1 MNFGMNFWRFC
12 KFWREFLLKIHKA
25 WLVFRLKIAFDKLGR
40 PLRFQSSLRLPKTI
54 FRSKYCAL
62 NFLTENSGFRL
73 NFRFFSGV
81 FCEFLHKFC
90 PKFVIASLDEVK
102 AWRLGRSG
110 FCVAKMCCEPL
121 GEAKSATHAV
131 RSLVGQTLKAP
142 SLAEG
147 VGGGYYRTP
156 KNLFY
161 CTPQTPRHRTPQ
173 NVSVSQNLPPNS
185 LKIQLPQFLECVK

>member
-81 FCEFLHKFC
+81 FCEFLAKFHR
-90 PKFVIASLDEVK
+90 KFTAFRHCEHFQNGLRPSLRAFSKRTSSVIASETKSKRGNPKNALCAFACRANSKSPLPCGGGWGWVFCGENSTNPTPSRTEK
-102 AWRLGRSG
+102 CL
-110 FCVAKMCCEPL
+110 CVAKF
-121 GEAKSATHAV
+121 
-131 RSLVGQTLKAP
+131 AP
-142 SLAEG
+142 
-147 VGGGYYRTP
+147 
-156 KNLFY
+156 KF
-161 CTPQTPRHRTPQ
+161 PQ
-173 NVSVSQNLPPNS
+173 NSAPTIFGVR
-185 LKIQLPQFLECVK
+185 